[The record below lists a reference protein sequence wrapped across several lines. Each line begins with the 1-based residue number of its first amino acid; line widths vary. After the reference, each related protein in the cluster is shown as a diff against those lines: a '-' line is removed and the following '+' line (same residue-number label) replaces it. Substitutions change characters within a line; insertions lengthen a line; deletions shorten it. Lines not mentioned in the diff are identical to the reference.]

1 MGFLKKK
8 KLEEANNEL
17 AEVKAEINKEQE
29 VPPIAQAEAQE
40 IEVYEPED
48 VAEVKEEP
56 TEEPVQDV
64 EPTQA
69 PVVKESVAEL
79 REKIRIAEEEAAMVE
94 EEEVAITEEPVE
106 PELTEEIVKETLLSH
121 EQRLR
126 NLEASFYKLRSI

>member
-106 PELTEEIVKETLLSH
+106 PELTEEIVKETLFNH

-126 NLEASFYKLRSI
+126 NVETSFYKLRSI